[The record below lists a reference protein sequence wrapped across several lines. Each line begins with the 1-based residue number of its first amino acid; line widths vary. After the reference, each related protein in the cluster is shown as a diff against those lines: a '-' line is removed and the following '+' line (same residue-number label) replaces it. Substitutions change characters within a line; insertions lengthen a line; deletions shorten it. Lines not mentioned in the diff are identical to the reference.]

1 MRRII
6 SKEKFAYDENY
17 SNKIMPIAGKYLA
30 EVDPSNAMASA
41 KIEGKIKGLR
51 LSPGRA
57 MLQANPRLAFGASD
71 LGLSQNESAYYS

>member
-6 SKEKFAYDENY
+6 LKAQFVYDENF
-17 SNKIMPIAGKYLA
+17 SKKIMPIAGKYLA
-30 EVDPSNAMASA
+30 DVDPSKAMASA
-41 KIEGKIKGLR
+41 KIEGKIKG

>member
-6 SKEKFAYDENY
+6 FKEQFVYDENC
-17 SNKIMPIAGKYLA
+17 SNKIMAIAGKYLA
-30 EVDPSNAMASA
+30 DVDPSKEMASA
-41 KIEGKIKGLR
+41 KIEGKIKG

-57 MLQANPRLAFGASD
+57 MLQANPRLAFGTSD

>member
-6 SKEKFAYDENY
+6 PKENFAYDKNY

-30 EVDPSNAMASA
+30 EVDPSNVMASA
-41 KIEGKIKGLR
+41 RIEGKIKGL
-51 LSPGRA
+51 SPARA
-57 MLQANPRLAFGASD
+57 MLQANPRLAFGAND

>member
-6 SKEKFAYDENY
+6 YKEKFAYDENY
-17 SNKIMPIAGKYLA
+17 SKKNMPIAGKYLA
-30 EVDPSNAMASA
+30 DVDPSNEMASA
-41 KIEGKIKGLR
+41 KIEGKIKG

>member
-6 SKEKFAYDENY
+6 LKENFAYDENY

-30 EVDPSNAMASA
+30 EVDPSNVMASA
-41 KIEGKIKGLR
+41 KIEGKIKGL
-51 LSPGRA
+51 SPARA
-57 MLQANPRLAFGASD
+57 MLQANPRLAFGAND

>member
-6 SKEKFAYDENY
+6 CKEQFAYDENC
-17 SNKIMPIAGKYLA
+17 SNKIMQIAGKYLA
-30 EVDPSNAMASA
+30 DLDPSKEMASA
-41 KIEGKIKGLR
+41 KIGGKITAM
-51 LSPGRA
+51 SPGRA